1 MMENQA
7 NKVTLVDADESDIE
21 NLLEGSKSKN
31 TNRSTNTSLTR
42 FCEYLRHA
50 QMPDLEELDT
60 DELPKILTNF
70 YMSVRTKKNQENY
83 IRHPV
88 SKCLELG

>member
-1 MMENQA
+1 MENQV
-7 NKVTLVDADESDIE
+7 NKVTFLDADESDIE

-50 QMPDLEELDT
+50 KMPDLEGLDT
-60 DELPKILTNF
+60 DELILTNF
-70 YMSVRTKKNQENY
+70 YMSVCTKNTG
-83 IRHPV
+83 
-88 SKCLELG
+88 ELDIQFQSA